1 MEGCPR
7 RTCTGTGGIMR
18 KPEFL
23 LLVSASFL
31 ANGMYPIVATTF
43 GVIFVLWA
51 FWEARRS

>member
-1 MEGCPR
+1 
-7 RTCTGTGGIMR
+7 MR

-43 GVIFVLWA
+43 GIIFVLWA